1 MRVII
6 TLAILAVCLSV
17 GCSRRQRVVYV
28 EPAPLPSP
36 TKANWVRPRQQ
47 TVIQPPKPGLPPSPE
62 RPAPNQTSA
71 GKAPSQPVTK
81 VPEPI
86 KLKSSLLPPTP
97 PQNPNTSP
105 LVSPEAKLRAAQEKA
120 KISGV
125 HTLTQED
132 IDGLS
137 YEQIKQLRGY

>member
-1 MRVII
+1 MF
-6 TLAILAVCLSV
+6 
-17 GCSRRQRVVYV
+17 
-28 EPAPLPSP
+28 
-36 TKANWVRPRQQ
+36 
-47 TVIQPPKPGLPPSPE
+47 PPSKGGL
-62 RPAPNQTSA
+62 RGARAAAVPNQGEL
-71 GKAPSQPVTK
+71 GKAPPTDSNSASKTGPASLNRTSRAQ
-81 VPEPI
+81 
-86 KLKSSLLPPTP
+86 SSLLPPTTP

-105 LVSPEAKLRAAQEKA
+105 PVSPEVKLRAAQEKA